1 MENEQPR
8 ITRPAERR
16 ERSRARIWAEGAL
29 AQHPYQIELRGSPH
43 ELEWPRVCAHCG
55 QTATEQIRV
64 RKAFRPRPRRHSGGT
79 WMRPYRIADAPIP
92 FCGQCAADHR
102 ATVSSPSATKKLMT
116 MLFHPLIIPV
126 IGSVWV
132 ARMMLTGVQDMSLAD
147 PGARLGWSLV
157 MLMVF
162 GAIWSA
168 FLLWQTTRA
177 SRLDPLTEI
186 TRSCDFSEDVGYFF
200 EKERRIY
207 AMRNEQFARAF
218 ATLNAGRGWTE
229 ADQKRSNTLSFR
241 YAVLMLV
248 TLGVVA
254 WIISIAAP

>member
-1 MENEQPR
+1 
-8 ITRPAERR
+8 
-16 ERSRARIWAEGAL
+16 
-29 AQHPYQIELRGSPH
+29 
-43 ELEWPRVCAHCG
+43 
-55 QTATEQIRV
+55 
-64 RKAFRPRPRRHSGGT
+64 
-79 WMRPYRIADAPIP
+79 MRPYQIADAPVP

-102 ATVSSPSATKKLMT
+102 ATVEAPSATKKLMT

-126 IGSVWV
+126 IGGVWV

-157 MLMVF
+157 AMMVF
-162 GAIWSA
+162 GAAWSA
-168 FLLWQTTRA
+168 FLLWQTTSV

-254 WIISIAAP
+254 GIITILSP

>member
-1 MENEQPR
+1 
-8 ITRPAERR
+8 
-16 ERSRARIWAEGAL
+16 
-29 AQHPYQIELRGSPH
+29 
-43 ELEWPRVCAHCG
+43 
-55 QTATEQIRV
+55 
-64 RKAFRPRPRRHSGGT
+64 
-79 WMRPYRIADAPIP
+79 MRPYRIADAPIP
-92 FCGQCAADHR
+92 FCAQCAADHR
-102 ATVSSPSATKKLMT
+102 ATVQAPSATKKLMT

-132 ARMMLTGVQDMSLAD
+132 AKMMLTGAGVRDMSLAD

-157 MLMVF
+157 ALMVF

-218 ATLNAGRGWTE
+218 ATLNAGRGWTD

-254 WIISIAAP
+254 WIITVVSP